1 MMEIRIPKDLL
12 DYLDAVRGDK
22 SRQAYMVNI
31 LDKEYKEKGREI
43 IIEKT
48 LKSTFISA
56 SK

>member
-1 MMEIRIPKDLL
+1 MEIRIPKDLL